1 MRASDMAA
9 HGARACAGALS
20 WWQTARGWRIGLAL
34 FVLGLA
40 ATLAHAPFHSAP
52 ALVFALML
60 LVLALDTARTTAR
73 PLRAGFWRGWTFA
86 AGYFLG
92 STWWVANAFLVSA
105 EEHAWL
111 IWAPLTLLPGGLA
124 LFWGLAG
131 SVYARLAPDSPMRI
145 GLFAVLFTLVEFAR
159 SVMFSG
165 FPWNLPGHVF
175 EAGTPVSQMASLIG
189 ALGLSAFVLFAFA
202 SPAALS
208 GRGHWLVRAAPL
220 AVSVVLL
227 AGFQG
232 WGSARL
238 AAAEEGLTGTALRI
252 VQVNVDQREKRFAN
266 RLPILEAY
274 LDLTMQPGLEDVDAV
289 IWPEGAIP
297 TVMLEDSSVLLRIE
311 NTLPE
316 GTRLWSGITRRE
328 RFPEGELYYNSL
340 AALRMGDN
348 QVQIEA
354 VYDKVHLV
362 PFGEGNPLMALT
374 GMFGFQTLSMNAPYY
389 TPGPGAQTVRVA
401 GLPGFAPLIC
411 YEVIFA
417 RFAPRGE
424 DRPGFLLNISNDAWY
439 GNSAGPRQ
447 HLNQARYRAIEE
459 GLPMVRSASLGASGL
474 IDPYGRAVRL
484 SDPQMNE
491 TLDINVPSALQP
503 VAYAVHGNFPW
514 IACGLLLLGGLQLA
528 VFIASARNQRQQ
540 RRRLF
545 SLRL

>member
-1 MRASDMAA
+1 MRAADMVRR
-9 HGARACAGALS
+9 GARVSVALLD
-20 WWQTARGWRIGLAL
+20 WWQAARGWRIGLAL
-34 FVLGLA
+34 FVLGFLS
-40 ATLAHAPFHSAP
+40 TLAHAPFHSVP
-52 ALVFALML
+52 ALIFGLVL
-60 LVLALDTARTTAR
+60 LVLSLDAARR
-73 PLRAGFWRGWTFA
+73 RERRLRAGFWRGWTFA

-124 LFWGLAG
+124 LFWGLAA
-131 SVYARLAPDSPMRI
+131 SLYVRFAPEGPMRI
-145 GLFAVLFTLVEFAR
+145 GLFAALFTLVEFAR
-159 SVMFSG
+159 SVLFSG

-220 AVSVVLL
+220 ALSTVML
-227 AGFQG
+227 AGMWG

-238 AAAEEGLTGTALRI
+238 AGAEDSLTDTRLRI

-266 RLPILEAY
+266 RLPILQTY

-297 TVMLEDSSVLLRIE
+297 TVMLEDSSVLMRIE
-311 NTLPE
+311 DTLPH
-316 GTRLWSGITRRE
+316 GTRLWSGVTRRE

-340 AALRMGDN
+340 AALHFEGGAGA
-348 QVQIEA
+348 VEA
-354 VYDKVHLV
+354 IYDKVRLV
-362 PFGEGNPLMALT
+362 PFGEGNPVQLIT
-374 GMFGFQTLSMNAPYY
+374 GLFGFTTLSMNAPYY
-389 TPGPGAQTVRVA
+389 TPGPGAQTLQIA
-401 GLPGFAPLIC
+401 GTPAFAPLIC
-411 YEVIFA
+411 YEVIFP

-424 DRPGFLLNISNDAWY
+424 NRPGFLLNISNDAWY

-474 IDPYGRAVRL
+474 IDAYGRAVRL

-503 VAYAVHGNFPW
+503 VTYAIYGNIPW
-514 IACGLLLLGGLQLA
+514 IVCGLLLLGCLQLA
-528 VFIASARNQRQQ
+528 VFIASARNQRQ
-540 RRRLF
+540 
-545 SLRL
+545 